1 MVEQIVD
8 IVTDYELDFIQ
19 DKIRLSIGEPRN
31 YDPSK
36 PRREREAK
44 AKALAD
50 ARAAAADAAKRAEE
64 EASRSQREAKAKL
77 DAERLAK
84 LQEEERD
91 ALLLRS
97 QPMRK
102 YLMDNVLPS
111 LTRGLQE
118 VAKVRP
124 DDPVDYLAEYLFNLD
139 PKLT

>member
-1 MVEQIVD
+1 MPKPQA
-8 IVTDYELDFIQ
+8 
-19 DKIRLSIGEPRN
+19 
-31 YDPSK
+31 PS
-36 PRREREAK
+36 
-44 AKALAD
+44 
-50 ARAAAADAAKRAEE
+50 ARARG
-64 EASRSQREAKAKL
+64 SRLRLTGTMFLQGEAKAKL
-77 DAERLAK
+77 NSERLAK

-102 YLMDNVLPS
+102 YFMDNVLPS

-139 PKLT
+139 PELA